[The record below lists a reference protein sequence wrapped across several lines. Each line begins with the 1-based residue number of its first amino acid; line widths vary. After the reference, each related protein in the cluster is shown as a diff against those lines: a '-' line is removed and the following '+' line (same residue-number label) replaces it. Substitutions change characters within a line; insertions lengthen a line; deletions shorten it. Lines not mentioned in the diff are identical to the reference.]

1 MKHEYTPNQPNIR
14 AVTFDVGGT
23 LIEPRP
29 SVGHVYAE
37 VAARHGLR
45 PDPQQLNRQFAAAWR
60 AKANFDYSRAAW
72 EELVAHA
79 FGDESGVPREVP
91 FFDELYDRFSQP
103 QVWRIYDDVLPALEG
118 LSRRGFKLGVISN
131 WDERLRPLLR
141 LLDLDRFF
149 AAMIISHDM
158 GCQKPSAQ
166 IFQEAVRQLAVPASS
181 ILHIGDSAGEDVQ
194 GARAAGF
201 SALQIQR
208 SLRAAAP
215 GQIGSLRQLESLTG
229 PGSPP

>member
-1 MKHEYTPNQPNIR
+1 MQAFSNIR

-23 LIEPRP
+23 LIEPWP

-45 PDPQQLNRQFAAAWR
+45 PDPEQLNRRFAAAWS
-60 AKANFDYSRAAW
+60 AKGNFDYSRAAW
-72 EELVAHA
+72 AALVAEA
-79 FGDESGVPREVP
+79 FLDESGTSREVP
-91 FFDELYDRFSQP
+91 FFDELYDRFSQA

-118 LSRRGFKLGVISN
+118 LSRCGFKLGVISN

-141 LLDLDRFF
+141 SLDLDRFF
-149 AAMIISHDM
+149 AAMIISNEIGWH
-158 GCQKPSAQ
+158 KPSAQ
-166 IFQEAVRQLAVPASS
+166 IFQEAVRQLAIPVSS
-181 ILHIGDSAGEDVQ
+181 ILHVGDSAADDLQ

-208 SLRAAAP
+208 NLREAAP
-215 GQIGSLRQLESLTG
+215 SQIRSLRQLERLSG
-229 PGSPP
+229 PGSRP